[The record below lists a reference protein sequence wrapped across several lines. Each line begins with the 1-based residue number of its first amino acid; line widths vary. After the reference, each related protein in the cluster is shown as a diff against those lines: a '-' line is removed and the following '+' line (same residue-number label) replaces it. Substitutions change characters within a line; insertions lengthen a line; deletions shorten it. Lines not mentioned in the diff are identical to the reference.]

1 MSHIQR
7 YRGSFSSG
15 KMKVLFKPDGP
26 NPHTE
31 LALTAGFLLPELLK
45 MEGFPRSSEMGSC
58 DGALLF
64 TRRKEAS
71 YGWDFKFS
79 EKGDRPLE
87 FVPGSLLNLRC
98 YY

>member
-7 YRGSFSSG
+7 SRGSFSSG

-31 LALTAGFLLPELLK
+31 LALTAEFLFPELPK

-58 DGALLF
+58 DRAFLF
-64 TRRKEAS
+64 TRRKKAS
-71 YGWDFKFS
+71 YG
-79 EKGDRPLE
+79 
-87 FVPGSLLNLRC
+87 
-98 YY
+98 